1 MTTQKGNKVMNNK
14 EIEQVLNKVA
24 HPNNKFLRLIT
35 LWTNSTLGMLLK
47 IIAIVVIIAS
57 TATYIGKTSY
67 LRDLIALVTAIYI
80 LVYKL
85 FDLCVFSIAFDKSFC
100 WKLITIGYI
109 LLIGEFSVFAIMY
122 LGTVKWY
129 SIINLFFTV
138 LIYWL
143 EVATC
148 NIFVDTDRLA
158 DLKSEYIKE
167 KFGQSKVLKLMHL
180 YLTKK

>member
-1 MTTQKGNKVMNNK
+1 MNN
-14 EIEQVLNKVA
+14 QQ
-24 HPNNKFLRLIT
+24 NNAKRFLDAIDQPESKILRLIVH
-35 LWTNSTLGMLLK
+35 WTNSALGILLE

-57 TATYIGKTSY
+57 AVTYIGKTSY

-100 WKLITIGYI
+100 WELITIGYI

-122 LGTVKWY
+122 LGIVKWY
-129 SIINLFFTV
+129 SIINLFFTI
-138 LIYWL
+138 LIYKL

-148 NIFVDTDRLA
+148 NIFIDTNRLTN
-158 DLKSEYIKE
+158 LKSEYIKE
-167 KFGQSKVLKLMHL
+167 KFGQNKFLKSMHL
-180 YLTKK
+180 YFMRK

>member
-1 MTTQKGNKVMNNK
+1 
-14 EIEQVLNKVA
+14 
-24 HPNNKFLRLIT
+24 
-35 LWTNSTLGMLLK
+35 MLLE

-67 LRDLIALVTAIYI
+67 LRDLIALVAAIYI

-85 FDLCVFSIAFDKSFC
+85 FDLCVFGIAFDKSFC

-138 LIYWL
+138 LIYKL

-158 DLKSEYIKE
+158 NLKSEYIKE
-167 KFGQSKVLKLMHL
+167 KFGQNKFLKSMHL
-180 YLTKK
+180 YFMRK

>member
-1 MTTQKGNKVMNNK
+1 MASQRKNAK
-14 EIEQVLNKVA
+14 EFLDVIDQPKS
-24 HPNNKFLRLIT
+24 KILRLIAH
-35 LWTNSTLGMLLK
+35 WTNSTLGMLLE
-47 IIAIVVIIAS
+47 IIAIVIIITSA
-57 TATYIGKTSY
+57 ATYIGKTSY
-67 LRDLIALVTAIYI
+67 LRDLIALVAAIYI

-85 FDLCVFSIAFDKSFC
+85 FDLCVFSVALDKSFC

-138 LIYWL
+138 LIYKL

-167 KFGQSKVLKLMHL
+167 KFGQNKVLKLMHL

>member
-1 MTTQKGNKVMNNK
+1 MASQRKNTK
-14 EIEQVLNKVA
+14 EFLDAIDQPESKI
-24 HPNNKFLRLIT
+24 LRLIAH
-35 LWTNSTLGMLLK
+35 WTNSTLGMLLK
-47 IIAIVVIIAS
+47 IIAIVIIIAS
-57 TATYIGKTSY
+57 AATYIGKTSY
-67 LRDLIALVTAIYI
+67 LRDLIALVAAIYI

-85 FDLCVFSIAFDKSFC
+85 FDLCVFSIALDKSFC

-148 NIFVDTDRLA
+148 NIFVDTDHLA